1 MTKVQLALLFVLS
14 LLAACDSEKEECA
27 FIPESENMAI
37 TLKFEALQDS
47 FVNVGSKKELV
58 DLLTHYPVVRDEIF
72 RRAEYP
78 SDSIFV
84 DELYAR
90 LINPHLD
97 TLLDE
102 TNRVFGNLRGLQNEF
117 EEAFKNLKYYYPD
130 FSPPKIQTV
139 VSGLD
144 TDLFVSD
151 SLIIVSLDFYLGEG
165 AKYRPKMYDYLL
177 RKYNTNDIVP
187 SCLLIYGISERFNKH
202 DLADQTVLADMITYG
217 KSFYFAKHMLPCV
230 PDSVFIWY
238 TPEEI
243 KGSRQNEN
251 LIWARFIESQVLY
264 ATNHKIKQDYLGE
277 RPVTIQVGEKCPG
290 RIGQWIGWQIV
301 NKYAERHPQLSLPA
315 LMQEADAQKVFK
327 ESSYKPKKR

>member
-1 MTKVQLALLFVLS
+1 MKKVHVALLFFLFVLVC
-14 LLAACDSEKEECA
+14 CDSAKEECA
-27 FIPESENMAI
+27 FVPESSNMAI
-37 TLKFEALQDS
+37 RLTFEALQDS
-47 FVNVGSKKELV
+47 FVNVDSRHELV
-58 DLLTHYPVVRDEIF
+58 GLLTQHPVIRDEIF

-84 DELYAR
+84 NELYAR
-90 LINPHLD
+90 LSNPHLD

-102 TNRVFGNLRGLQNEF
+102 TSRVFGNLEGLQSEF

-130 FSPPKIQTV
+130 FTPPKIQTL

-151 SLIIVSLDFYLGEG
+151 SLIIISLDFYLGEG

-177 RKYNTNDIVP
+177 RKYDSNDIVP
-187 SCLLIYGISERFNKH
+187 SCLLIYGISERFNKNE
-202 DLADQTVLADMITYG
+202 LADQTVLADMITYG

-264 ATNHKIKQDYLGE
+264 ATSHKIKQDYLGE

-301 NKYAERHPQLSLPA
+301 NKYAEKHPQLSLPA
-315 LMQEADAQKVFK
+315 LMQEADAQKFFR
-327 ESSYKPKKR
+327 ESAYKPKKR

>member
-1 MTKVQLALLFVLS
+1 MKRPYIVLLLVSS
-14 LLAACDSEKEECA
+14 LLVACDSGKEECA
-27 FIPESENMAI
+27 YIPESSDI
-37 TLKFEALQDS
+37 FLDLKFEQLQDS
-47 FVNVGSKKELV
+47 FVNVGSKNELV
-58 DLLTHYPVVRDEIF
+58 KLLTHYPVVRDEIF
-72 RRAEYP
+72 RRGEYP

-90 LINPHLD
+90 LANPHLD

-102 TNRVFGNLRGLQNEF
+102 TKRVFGNVAGVKSEF
-117 EEAFKNLKYYYPD
+117 EEAFKNLKFYYPD
-130 FSPPKIQTV
+130 FHPPKIQTV

-177 RKYNTNDIVP
+177 RKYDANDIVP
-187 SCLLIYGISERFNKH
+187 SCLLIYGISNRFNKS
-202 DLADQTVLADMITYG
+202 DLSDQTVLAEMITYG

-301 NKYAERHPQLSLPA
+301 NKYAERHPELSLPA
-315 LMQEADAQKVFK
+315 MMQEVDAQKLFK
-327 ESSYKPKKR
+327 ESAYKPKKR